1 VETAEIVVIA
11 SGRAH
16 VAARDRD
23 PVPNQAKA
31 ARTATAVPQMVNT
44 DGAAGAEA
52 AIAVVAEVVVV
63 PAAAAAT
70 RVNRPFSDISKTR
83 ASSPGFLF
91 LTQRQASA
99 LLWWNR
105 LSEQVVPSSF
115 AKHV

>member
-1 VETAEIVVIA
+1 VETAAIVVTA
-11 SGRAH
+11 SARAH
-16 VAARDRD
+16 VAAKDRDR
-23 PVPNQAKA
+23 VPNQAKA

-44 DGAAGAEA
+44 VGAAGAEA
-52 AIAVVAEVVVV
+52 AIAVVAAVVVV
-63 PAAAAAT
+63 AVAAN

-105 LSEQVVPSSF
+105 LSEQVDPSSF
-115 AKHV
+115 AGPV